1 MNKPGARIWT
11 IPNILTIARVIAAP
25 CVVLAF
31 VFFTRPL
38 ADWIA
43 FWLFVV
49 AALTDFLDGWLAR
62 RLNQQSALGTM
73 LDPIADKAMVI
84 IALTVLMTINPVTP
98 GSTEG
103 VIFPYP
109 GMEIAVPAVIIVM
122 REILVTGLREFLGDV
137 KLPVTK
143 LAKWKTTF
151 QMIAIAVLFLRLP
164 VSLYESPD
172 SAGVFGRE
180 PFSQSTETLL
190 FAGIILLWFAAIL
203 TAITGWD
210 YFAKGIRH
218 IREREGT

>member
-1 MNKPGARIWT
+1 
-11 IPNILTIARVIAAP
+11 VIAAP

-43 FWLFVV
+43 FWLFVG

-84 IALTVLMTINPVTP
+84 IALTVLMTINPVTG

-109 GMEIAVPAVIIVM
+109 GMEIAVPAVIIIM

-137 KLPVTK
+137 KLPVTM

-164 VSLYESPD
+164 ISLFDSPD
-172 SAGVFGRE
+172 SAGVFGRA
-180 PFSQSTETLL
+180 PFSQTTEWLL
-190 FAGIILLWFAAIL
+190 YAGTILLWFAAIL

-218 IREREGT
+218 IRDREGH

>member
-1 MNKPGARIWT
+1 MSKPGARIWT

-43 FWLFVV
+43 FWLFVG
-49 AALTDFLDGWLAR
+49 AAVTDFFDGWLAR

-73 LDPIADKAMVI
+73 LDPIADKAMVV
-84 IALTVLMTINPVTP
+84 IALTVLMTINPVT
-98 GSTEG
+98 GNAGETT
-103 VIFPYP
+103 IFPYP
-109 GMEIAVPAVIIVM
+109 GMEIAVPAVIIIM

-137 KLPVTK
+137 KLPVTQ

-164 VSLYESPD
+164 ISLFDSPA
-172 SAGVFGRE
+172 SAGVFGRD
-180 PFSQSTETLL
+180 PFSQTTEGLL
-190 FAGIILLWFAAIL
+190 LAGIILLWFAAIL

-218 IREREGT
+218 IREREAS